1 MTYAPARP
9 SDRPPA
15 HHASEFSNVRPFPAN
30 ESEGERANEGTQER
44 ERLGMRCQSR
54 LRSLPQNSLET
65 RTFYYAR
72 QRGRR
77 AHARQSG
84 QSERARARAT
94 ADHRPPAR
102 GLLLSWHPIPS
113 TPLSGVVRPSS
124 ASGSSRH
131 AIVQLF
137 WQSRTRRR
145 DTLTDCG
152 RWLVPHLEAS
162 RSIPHEAD
170 GPDRYE

>member
-30 ESEGERANEGTQER
+30 ESEGERAMEGTQER

-84 QSERARARAT
+84 QSERARNRRSSPTRARPPPFVASHSIHTALRRRPSVVRVRLLASRDSTIILAKPNATTRHANRLRPLARAPLGGFAVHT
-94 ADHRPPAR
+94 AR
-102 GLLLSWHPIPS
+102 GGWA
-113 TPLSGVVRPSS
+113 RP
-124 ASGSSRH
+124 
-131 AIVQLF
+131 V
-137 WQSRTRRR
+137 
-145 DTLTDCG
+145 
-152 RWLVPHLEAS
+152 
-162 RSIPHEAD
+162 
-170 GPDRYE
+170 